1 MLSTLLVLSTASA
14 QVPIE
19 VPAGPVFTTQE
30 RQGGAF
36 GLGVA
41 VGAPTGIHGRFWLG
55 QFSAVQFSFGG
66 DNGKNR
72 SISSSLDYIVRLYDF
87 KQADGEY
94 TIPVYV
100 GGGARFWKCVLR
112 RPKPHLWASSR
123 GGIRCLRQRRSAR
136 PLLRSRSSRLRGR
149 GSRLEH
155 RRPNWRP
162 LLLLERDTAMPSGL
176 ESIWTYVDPSTM
188 QGLRPGSFWRSWLC
202 WSWLPIRSWGDL
214 GSSLRGRPN
223 SLGSARRVGSAK
235 ARVVEASDRGD
246 GCRGGVPSDPH
257 PAVQA
262 RTSAVGPEV
271 EAWWRFILAPTS
283 GRGIGAASGGVAD
296 FGGWACVSLGD

>member
-100 GGGARFWKCVLR
+100 GGGARFGSVFYGDQNLTFGPRAVAGFAVFVKD
-112 RPKPHLWASSR
+112 A
-123 GGIRCLRQRRSAR
+123 
-136 PLLRSRSSRLRGR
+136 PLDLFF
-149 GSRLEH
+149 EVA
-155 RRPNWRP
+155 P
-162 LLLLERDTAMPSGL
+162 AV
-176 ESIWTYVDPSTM
+176 YVVE
-188 QGLRPGSFWRSWLC
+188 
-202 WSWLPIRSWGDL
+202 DL
-214 GSSLRGRPN
+214 GWSI
-223 SLGSARRVGSAK
+223 
-235 ARVVEASDRGD
+235 D
-246 GCRGGVPSDPH
+246 G
-257 PAVQA
+257 Q
-262 RTSAVGPEV
+262 
-271 EAWWRFILAPTS
+271 
-283 GRGIGAASGGVAD
+283 IGAHYY
-296 FGGWACVSLGD
+296 F